1 MLSTCS
7 SVPFHPFGVLP
18 AARHPRGHSAL
29 PGYSAPSW
37 LLGAFRCPPS
47 HSAISCLPNPP
58 CVSEPPVALM
68 VTSRSPALF
77 VSILLAGMY
86 EAHTSLIGALLAARR
101 NPGHWLPRVPPCIP
115 TATRRLT
122 NHSARSFA
130 LVRVCLTT
138 RYPSSTRCPLGAL
151 QTKKAPSVKLLSVSA
166 SSGSVFRR

>member
-1 MLSTCS
+1 MLSTSS

-58 CVSEPPVALM
+58 RVSEPS
-68 VTSRSPALF
+68 VTSHSPALL

-122 NHSARSFA
+122 NHSARLFA

-138 RYPSSTRCPLGAL
+138 RCPPSTRCPLGAF
-151 QTKKAPSVKLLSVSA
+151 QTKKALSAKLLSVSA
-166 SSGSVFRR
+166 SRGPVFRR